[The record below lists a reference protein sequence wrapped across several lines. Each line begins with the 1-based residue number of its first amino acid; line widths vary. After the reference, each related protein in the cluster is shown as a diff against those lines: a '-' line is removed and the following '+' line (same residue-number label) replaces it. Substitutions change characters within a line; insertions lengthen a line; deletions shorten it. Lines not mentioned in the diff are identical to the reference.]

1 MEIPK
6 RGVFFMEG
14 TTRKSKN
21 YILFFVL
28 ALLLV
33 IALAVGIFFM
43 VGSGRSKEP
52 SRGTYVITRY
62 AEVSRS

>member
-1 MEIPK
+1 MKIPK

-14 TTRKSKN
+14 TTRKTRSH
-21 YILFFVL
+21 ILFFVL

-43 VGSGRSKEP
+43 IGSGRNKEP
-52 SRGTYVITRY
+52 SRGTYVMARY
-62 AEVSRS
+62 AEVSRT